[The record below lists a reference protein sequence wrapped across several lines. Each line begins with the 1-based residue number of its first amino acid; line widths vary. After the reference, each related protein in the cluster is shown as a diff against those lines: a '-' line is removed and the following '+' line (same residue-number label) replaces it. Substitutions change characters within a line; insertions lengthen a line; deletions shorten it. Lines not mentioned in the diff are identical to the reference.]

1 MKPFKE
7 YVPNFNPFEDEVA
20 DQLSIE
26 NKICRAE
33 IEEVTSF
40 GKMSVRF
47 NTEMKTEGFNLS
59 MINATLIDI
68 YVIPSG
74 NRASISSFNLS

>member
-1 MKPFKE
+1 MKPFKV
-7 YVPNFNPFEDEVA
+7 YVPNYNPTEDEVT
-20 DQLSIE
+20 DQLNIE

-40 GKMSVRF
+40 GEMSVRF
-47 NTEMKTEGFNLS
+47 NTEMKTEGFNIS

-74 NRASISSFNLS
+74 TRASFSSFNLS